1 MVGGTYLQ
9 GFIINLQKV
18 KDEDLIVS
26 ILGSDKVYT
35 LYRFYGARHSILNIG
50 YKIDFEI
57 DTNLKG
63 SIHRLKDVMQLGF
76 AWMGEFEKMYAWQR
90 FVKLF
95 YSHLKDVEHIDDFY
109 FVLFNEMLVKITKQN
124 PKRALLEGYIKLLE
138 HEGRLHNEHICLL
151 CEEKIENN
159 ISLVRGFLP
168 THPKCSYSRSFESNH
183 IEELFNEKSAINLND
198 EEVDYLWQI
207 ILQGL

>member
-1 MVGGTYLQ
+1 MQ
-9 GFIINLQKV
+9 GYIINIRKV

-26 ILGSDKVYT
+26 ILASDKVYT

-63 SIHRLKDVMQLGF
+63 TLHRLKDVMQLGF
-76 AWMGEFEKMYAWQR
+76 AWMNEYDKMYAWQR
-90 FVKLF
+90 FLKLF
-95 YSHLKDVEHIDDFY
+95 YPHLHEVEQIDSFY
-109 FVLFNEMLVKITKQN
+109 FELLNELVKKLSKQN
-124 PKRALLEGYIKLLE
+124 PKRAFLESYIKLLE
-138 HEGRLHNEHICLL
+138 YEGRLHSEHTCLL
-151 CEEKIENN
+151 CEQPIIQN

-168 THPKCSYSRSFESNH
+168 THPKCSYSKGFESNH
-183 IEELFNEKSAINLND
+183 IEELFNEKSAINLSD
-198 EEVDYLWQI
+198 EEVDYLWNI